1 MDFMERGMDEN
12 QKLVCSLCNLE
23 LETADTNFSYLG
35 HSFRAQTPRCP
46 GCGQVFVSEE
56 LVKGRIA
63 EVEME
68 LEDK

>member
-1 MDFMERGMDEN
+1 MDN
-12 QKLVCSLCNLE
+12 AQTLICSKCDLALE
-23 LETADTNFSYLG
+23 PKNANFSYLG
-35 HSFRAQTPRCP
+35 HSFRAEVPRCP
-46 GCGQVFVSEE
+46 GCGQVYIPEE

>member
-1 MDFMERGMDEN
+1 MDNEHKLICNKCRMELIPTN
-12 QKLVCSLCNLE
+12 
-23 LETADTNFSYLG
+23 ANFSYLG
-35 HSFRAQTPRCP
+35 HSFRAEVPRCP
-46 GCGQVFVSEE
+46 GCGQAYLSEE

>member
-1 MDFMERGMDEN
+1 LSNE
-12 QKLVCSLCNLE
+12 QKLICSICNLE
-23 LETADTNFSYLG
+23 LKPANANFSYLG
-35 HSFRAQTPRCP
+35 HSFRAEVPRCP
-46 GCGQVFVSEE
+46 GCGQVFIPEE

>member
-1 MDFMERGMDEN
+1 MDEK
-12 QKLVCSLCNLE
+12 QRMICSLCNLE
-23 LETADTNFSYLG
+23 LEPANVNFSYLG
-35 HSFRAQTPRCP
+35 HSFRAEAPRCP
-46 GCGQVFVSEE
+46 GCGQVFIPEE

>member
-1 MDFMERGMDEN
+1 MGKE
-12 QKLVCSLCNLE
+12 QKLICNKCDME
-23 LETADTNFSYLG
+23 LAPTSANFSYLG
-35 HSFRAQTPRCP
+35 HSFRAEVPRCP
-46 GCGQVFVSEE
+46 GCGQVFLPEE

>member
-1 MDFMERGMDEN
+1 MDN
-12 QKLVCSLCNLE
+12 AQKLICNQCNLE
-23 LETADTNFSYLG
+23 LVPTNANFSYLG
-35 HSFRAQTPRCP
+35 HSFRAEVPRCP
-46 GCGQVFVSEE
+46 GCGQVFIPEE

>member
-1 MDFMERGMDEN
+1 MSNE
-12 QKLVCSLCNLE
+12 QKLMCNICNLE
-23 LETADTNFSYLG
+23 LKPANANFSYLG
-35 HSFRAQTPRCP
+35 HSFRAEVPRCP
-46 GCGQVFVSEE
+46 GCGQVFIPEE

>member
-1 MDFMERGMDEN
+1 MDKE
-12 QKLVCSLCNLE
+12 QKLICNECDME
-23 LETADTNFSYLG
+23 LIPTNVNFSYLG
-35 HSFRAQTPRCP
+35 HSFRAEVPRCP
-46 GCGQVFVSEE
+46 ECGQVFLPEE

>member
-1 MDFMERGMDEN
+1 MNDSQQLICN
-12 QKLVCSLCNLE
+12 PCNLE
-23 LETADTNFSYLG
+23 LKPANANFTYLG
-35 HSFRAQTPRCP
+35 HSFRAEVPRCP
-46 GCGQVFVSEE
+46 GCGQVFISED

>member
-1 MDFMERGMDEN
+1 MEKN
-12 QKLVCSLCNLE
+12 QEMICNRCDTGLE
-23 LETADTNFSYLG
+23 MMKAGFRYLG
-35 HSFRAQTPRCP
+35 HSFRADVQRCP
-46 GCGQVFVSEE
+46 SCGQVFIPEA

>member
-1 MDFMERGMDEN
+1 MTDEQN
-12 QKLVCSLCNLE
+12 KICNLCDME
-23 LETADTNFSYLG
+23 LSLTNVRFTYLG
-35 HSFRAQTPRCP
+35 HSFRADVPKCS
-46 GCGQVFVSEE
+46 GCGQVFISEE

>member
-1 MDFMERGMDEN
+1 MDN
-12 QKLVCSLCNLE
+12 QPKMICNACELE
-23 LETADTNFSYLG
+23 LKPANTNFSYLG
-35 HSFRAQTPRCP
+35 HSFRAEVPRCP
-46 GCGQVFVSEE
+46 GCGQVYIPEE